1 MSRPPAASFSAPE
14 AGGESPR
21 TPRSEENGRVLVVE
35 GERSTRDFFAA
46 TLRDAAFAVD
56 IAGDGLEAIG
66 RIESAT
72 YRALIIDL
80 HLPRLDGL
88 GVLRFL
94 SERRP
99 ELLQHTAVITGLSL
113 QEITELFPVC
123 DTLPKPVSA
132 ARLVEIVRRCAG
144 ARR

>member
-1 MSRPPAASFSAPE
+1 MSRSPDASFSAPV
-14 AGGESPR
+14 AGGESPWI
-21 TPRSEENGRVLVVE
+21 PRAEEKARVLVVE
-35 GERSTRDFFAA
+35 GEPSTRDFFAA
-46 TLRDAAFAVD
+46 SLRDAGFDVD

-66 RIESAT
+66 RIESAA
-72 YRALIIDL
+72 YCALVIDL

-99 ELLQHTAVITGLSL
+99 ELLRHTAVITGLSL
-113 QEITELFPVC
+113 PEITELFPVC

-132 ARLVEIVRRCAG
+132 ARLIEIIRRCAN
-144 ARR
+144 ARS